1 MVGCGWFVAD
11 GVQLFWSP
19 IIFIVIIYIDELL
32 IYIYEEEIVAEK
44 KVLWDLKFVEVGD
57 LGLSKP

>member
-1 MVGCGWFVAD
+1 MAD

-19 IIFIVIIYIDELL
+19 IIFIVIIYIVELL

-44 KVLWDLKFVEVGD
+44 KVLWDFKFVEVGD